1 MSENNNKS
9 VKDERVSNFIRTHGI
24 RNGIVM
30 YLVWFG
36 FLHNLSESVIEQFAN
51 KKYDASSAEAKY
63 AAVMLGIS
71 EIDDIRT
78 YADIRQKLF
87 SLSMSEFTAMQNS
100 KFESALRKIDTLD
113 TKLNTL
119 TESVSGL
126 SAQPDL
132 PLQTIEN
139 LDNFAEKVTTGIG
152 NLESGV
158 YESIDDIKAVLV
170 QCVDAL
176 LELSECNLSLL
187 RSAYS
192 MQELL
197 KTMKGNPQS
206 ELLEP
211 ELKKLEADI
220 CSYISETQEN
230 LLLKFSGRQGK
241 KAFFSLKS
249 PPSKETPVPDSP
261 SQKPQKEKKFSEK
274 EKKPDR
280 KGIEKYNEIV
290 TRMNDKSK
298 EVTILDYLNLIRTGV
313 FDQQQAQIITKAIS
327 ERLTMAEITEIAK
340 PEQSAEVMSEILSFL
355 LAMKEGAG
363 KKASRQEEKRMM
375 RTTINKRE
383 HLYNGQSAKQ
393 SADNNGKKDN

>member
-197 KTMKGNPQS
+197 KTIQ
-206 ELLEP
+206 
-211 ELKKLEADI
+211 
-220 CSYISETQEN
+220 TQ
-230 LLLKFSGRQGK
+230 
-241 KAFFSLKS
+241 
-249 PPSKETPVPDSP
+249 
-261 SQKPQKEKKFSEK
+261 
-274 EKKPDR
+274 
-280 KGIEKYNEIV
+280 
-290 TRMNDKSK
+290 
-298 EVTILDYLNLIRTGV
+298 
-313 FDQQQAQIITKAIS
+313 
-327 ERLTMAEITEIAK
+327 
-340 PEQSAEVMSEILSFL
+340 
-355 LAMKEGAG
+355 
-363 KKASRQEEKRMM
+363 
-375 RTTINKRE
+375 
-383 HLYNGQSAKQ
+383 
-393 SADNNGKKDN
+393 